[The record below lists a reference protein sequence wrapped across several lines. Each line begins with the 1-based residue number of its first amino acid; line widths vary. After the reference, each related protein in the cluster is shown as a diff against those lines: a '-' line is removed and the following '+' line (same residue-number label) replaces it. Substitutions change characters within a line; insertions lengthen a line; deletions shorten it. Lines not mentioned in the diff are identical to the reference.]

1 MIMSE
6 KVTNGLSTPWKAYE
20 KIAVRAALVY
30 AVVST
35 IPFNPEFYTQNF
47 DAGFNVNAYP
57 FRWLDVI
64 SQNKP
69 WFFASQEGKNYTG
82 WFITVLVCI
91 AAGLLWQQIDKKR
104 KNDEQIYYWFYAAAR
119 YGIALRMSWF
129 AWAKVFPVQMPFPTI
144 SQLNTNLG
152 DFTPGKLYWLT
163 TGVSPFFEVFAGI
176 FELVATLLLLSRR
189 TTTIGALMMIAI
201 LLPIWF
207 VNIGYNAGV
216 ELTSLHLLSLS
227 VLLLVRDAGK
237 FYQIVIEYKAVAL
250 TYVQKFELPVSWYK
264 FTRLSLK
271 YGFIFLFVVYRG
283 FGYGNLYASGK
294 SFKLPLDNGL
304 AGISGFYKVS
314 EFKLNDRFIPE
325 AIGDTTRWKN
335 IVFEKFNSISIQLD
349 KPFKLN
355 TKNSIRTTEY
365 YGNIGRH
372 YYGYQADT
380 VNKVLKLKNR
390 ADSTVQLTLRYE
402 LRDTGQFLLSGVNE
416 NRDSI
421 FVVLHKI
428 EKKYPLEEKRG
439 W

>member
-1 MIMSE
+1 
-6 KVTNGLSTPWKAYE
+6 
-20 KIAVRAALVY
+20 
-30 AVVST
+30 
-35 IPFNPEFYTQNF
+35 
-47 DAGFNVNAYP
+47 
-57 FRWLDVI
+57 
-64 SQNKP
+64 
-69 WFFASQEGKNYTG
+69 
-82 WFITVLVCI
+82 
-91 AAGLLWQQIDKKR
+91 
-104 KNDEQIYYWFYAAAR
+104 
-119 YGIALRMSWF
+119 
-129 AWAKVFPVQMPFPTI
+129 
-144 SQLNTNLG
+144 
-152 DFTPGKLYWLT
+152 
-163 TGVSPFFEVFAGI
+163 
-176 FELVATLLLLSRR
+176 
-189 TTTIGALMMIAI
+189 
-201 LLPIWF
+201 
-207 VNIGYNAGV
+207 
-216 ELTSLHLLSLS
+216 
-227 VLLLVRDAGK
+227 
-237 FYQIVIEYKAVAL
+237 
-250 TYVQKFELPVSWYK
+250 
-264 FTRLSLK
+264 
-271 YGFIFLFVVYRG
+271 LFVVYRG